1 MNIKEILTDYNR
13 DLYDIIVAVD
23 DDRLVYRLIT
33 RHPNEP
39 SRLLELTVNDID
51 ELITHVETT
60 IDHSIE
66 KLLYR
71 TLILSLR
78 KHSQFLSHIDLNW
91 SDKMKRFLCITMVFD
106 DDNLNLSKDNP
117 IENEIIEFHKQLFKH
132 GKYCYD

>member
-1 MNIKEILTDYNR
+1 MNINDILTDYNR

-23 DDRLVYRLIT
+23 NDHLVYRLIM

-39 SRLLELTVNDID
+39 SRLIELSIDDID
-51 ELITHVETT
+51 AMIAHVETT

-78 KHSQFLSHIDLNW
+78 KHSQFLSHIDLDW
-91 SDKMKRFLCITMVFD
+91 SVKMKRFLCITMVFD

-117 IENEIIEFHKQLFKH
+117 IENVIIEFHKNLFKH